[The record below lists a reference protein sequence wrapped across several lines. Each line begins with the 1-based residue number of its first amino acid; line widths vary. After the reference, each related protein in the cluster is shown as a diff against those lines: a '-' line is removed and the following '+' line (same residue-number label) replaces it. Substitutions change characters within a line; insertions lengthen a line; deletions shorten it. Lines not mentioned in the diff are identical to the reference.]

1 MSEKTDNLVFVLGGG
16 CGGASKDEMEAIV
29 QHLKKENIS
38 FVSLPT
44 GILSGLREY
53 TDEDV
58 SKCLNN
64 VIKDGKTPVL
74 VEVEHNVNLPKGV
87 QEIKQ
92 KDGSGFSYGPES
104 AIAQV
109 LEVAGAE
116 MDMDLLYEAAFTDTQ
131 ARLHLDAELPIHQEK
146 YPLDNGLKLVLERTI
161 SDTVDFPW
169 GIDGELLK
177 DMSKIPTTNTKY
189 KAYMSGFIQD
199 KNGKKIELFPNEEDR
214 ERGTYLFI
222 VSVEDNKV
230 SKLGV
235 NNGDIVCAASIAIA
249 NKGEHTIIDEKQ
261 KTKSKNRNT
270 SSTYTETTSIDGLL
284 ASKTSFHG
292 REKTVNCYEKGELY
306 CSFRY
311 NDDRLCA
318 IQVMKDGKIHKE
330 GFFDERGMYGVKC
343 YTYGEQGCDITY
355 RKYDKNVI
363 EQEKVYKQASGDE
376 LRFTWPDKYKSAETY
391 VFEQGQLK
399 TGFNGNTTIDSPEM
413 DKHSVQFIKKKIEK
427 MPSASDEE
435 KYFSKFINMTKT
447 NQLTNN
453 NQRE

>member
-29 QHLKKENIS
+29 QHLKKENVP

-44 GILSGLREY
+44 GALSGLCEY

-116 MDMDLLYEAAFTDTQ
+116 MDMDLLYEAAFTDTA
-131 ARLHLDAELPIHQEK
+131 ARLCLDEKLPIHQEK
-146 YPLDNGLKLVLERTI
+146 YELSNDLSIVLERRICDKIDSTWEI
-161 SDTVDFPW
+161 DKLLSD
-169 GIDGELLK
+169 K
-177 DMSKIPTTNTKY
+177 DSTPSKY
-189 KAYMSGFIQD
+189 KTYLGGYIED
-199 KNGKKIELFPNEEDR
+199 KDGKRVELFPNEEDLD
-214 ERGTYLFI
+214 RGIYHFVVNVKGNNVTKVGVKYNYGWDVVSNSDISTKYSQGHI
-222 VSVEDNKV
+222 VV
-230 SKLGV
+230 
-235 NNGDIVCAASIAIA
+235 
-249 NKGEHTIIDEKQ
+249 DEKQ

-399 TGFNGNTTIDSPEM
+399 TGFNGNTTIDFPEM

>member
-1 MSEKTDNLVFVLGGG
+1 MNNDNFVFILGGG
-16 CGGASKDEMEAIV
+16 RGGASKDEMEAIV
-29 QHLKKENIS
+29 QHLKKENVP

-74 VEVEHNVNLPKGV
+74 VEVEHNIELPEGV
-87 QEIKQ
+87 RDIKQ
-92 KDGSGFSYGPES
+92 HESGFDYHQDS

-116 MDMDLLYEAAFTDTQ
+116 MDMDLLYEAAFADTR
-131 ARLHLDAELPIHQEK
+131 ARLHLAAELPFHQEK
-146 YPLDNGLKLVLERTI
+146 YPLDEEHTLILERQI
-161 SDTVDFPW
+161 CDKVDFPW

-177 DMSKIPTTNTKY
+177 DMSKIPVTDTRYT
-189 KAYMSGFIQD
+189 AYSFGFIQD
-199 KNGKKIELFPNEEDR
+199 KNGNKVELFPNEEDC
-214 ERGTYLFI
+214 ERGASLFL
-222 VSVEDNKV
+222 VNVEGNKV
-230 SKLGV
+230 TKVGV
-235 NNGDIVCAASIAIA
+235 RYDYGWDVVTSSNISTKYSQG
-249 NKGEHTIIDEKQ
+249 HLIIDEKQ
-261 KTKSKNRNT
+261 TTKSKNRNT

-318 IQVMKDGKIHKE
+318 VQVMKDGKIHKE
-330 GFFDERGMYGVKC
+330 GFCEKEGIYGVKY
-343 YTYGEQGCDITY
+343 YTYDEQGCNIAY

-363 EQEKVYKQASGDE
+363 EQERVYKQASGDE
-376 LRFTWPDKYKSAETY
+376 LKFTWPDEYKSAETY
-391 VFEQGQLK
+391 VFEHGQLK
-399 TGFNGNTTIDSPEM
+399 TGFDGNSTYLPEM
-413 DKHSVQFIKKKIEK
+413 DRHCVQFMKKKIEK
-427 MPSASDEE
+427 MPSASDEA
-435 KYFSKFINMTKT
+435 KYFSKFINMFNTR
-447 NQLTNN
+447 QLTNST
-453 NQRE
+453 QRE